1 MAVMQININDNDINQ
16 QENAKEETKPK
27 EDPKPKEEP
36 KKPITTAPSPS
47 PMQQQQPQ
55 LPSNNSS
62 KFGNLFGNKK

>member
-1 MAVMQININDNDINQ
+1 MAVMQISINDNDINQ

-47 PMQQQQPQ
+47 PMQQQPQ